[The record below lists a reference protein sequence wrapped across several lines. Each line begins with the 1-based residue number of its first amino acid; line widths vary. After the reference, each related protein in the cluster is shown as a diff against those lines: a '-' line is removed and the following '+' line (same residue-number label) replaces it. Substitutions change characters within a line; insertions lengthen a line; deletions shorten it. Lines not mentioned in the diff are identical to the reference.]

1 MQKQGSF
8 YYQAGAGAPTVT
20 DAVAKERSPNSGLHC
35 LYRVFA
41 REKFKKREFP
51 GWEMVTFCGRVR
63 CWVLIGFHF
72 PGWPRVLIGPY
83 CLGRPQVPER

>member
-51 GWEMVTFCGRVR
+51 GWETSNWLPSVEGSGV
-63 CWVLIGFHF
+63 GF
-72 PGWPRVLIGPY
+72 
-83 CLGRPQVPER
+83 